1 MSEERKQEGL
11 SEEELE
17 RENGEALPDREQ
29 MSVLKQPWEPEPLG
43 GNEYV
48 SPIERPVAE

>member
-1 MSEERKQEGL
+1 MSEERKEEGL

-29 MSVLKQPWEPEPLG
+29 MSVIKTPWEPAEGPG
-43 GNEYV
+43 YTT
-48 SPIERPVAE
+48 PIERPVAE